1 MKEEALLML
10 FNKEYIEHLLSS
22 KIDTTDERSLCNL
35 FKMFAWGYRLAE
47 KHSNSSISDIEYCL
61 TEYAEELEGF
71 SLLMLDVLDWDISG
85 KCSITSSQLRHF
97 ANSSDRLAKELFSYI
112 EEEISPKKEPTPTT
126 DQVQE

>member
-10 FNKEYIEHLLSS
+10 FNKEYPEHLLSS
-22 KIDTTDERSLCNL
+22 KIDTTDERSVCNL
-35 FKMFAWGYRLAE
+35 FKMFVWGYRLAE
-47 KHSNSSISDIEYCL
+47 KHSKASMSDIEYCL

>member
-22 KIDTTDERSLCNL
+22 KIDTDERSVCNL

-47 KHSNSSISDIEYCL
+47 KHSKASMSDIEYCL
-61 TEYAEELEGF
+61 TEYAEELEGL
-71 SLLMLDVLDWDISG
+71 SEALSNTLS
-85 KCSITSSQLRHF
+85 CSDRGEGIITSSLLRHF
-97 ANSSDRLAKELFSYI
+97 ANSSYRLAKELFSYI
-112 EEEISPKKEPTPTT
+112 KEEISPKKEPTPTT

>member
-10 FNKEYIEHLLSS
+10 FNKEYPEHLLSS
-22 KIDTTDERSLCNL
+22 KIDTTDERSVCAL

-47 KHSNSSISDIEYCL
+47 KHSNSRIS
-61 TEYAEELEGF
+61 
-71 SLLMLDVLDWDISG
+71 
-85 KCSITSSQLRHF
+85 
-97 ANSSDRLAKELFSYI
+97 

>member
-22 KIDTTDERSLCNL
+22 KIDTTDERSVCNL

-47 KHSNSSISDIEYCL
+47 KHSKASRSDIEYCL

-71 SLLMLDVLDWDISG
+71 SLSMVAVLDWES
-85 KCSITSSQLRHF
+85 SITSSQLRHF

-112 EEEISPKKEPTPTT
+112 KEEISPKKEPTPTT